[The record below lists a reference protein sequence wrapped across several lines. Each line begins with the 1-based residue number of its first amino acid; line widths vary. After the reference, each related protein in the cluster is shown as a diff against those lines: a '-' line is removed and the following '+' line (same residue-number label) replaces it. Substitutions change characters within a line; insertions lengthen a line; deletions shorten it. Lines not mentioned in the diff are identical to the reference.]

1 MSAADQKRRDLAKI
15 HIAKKDLGMEEDDY
29 RAMLQN
35 VGGVGSSAD
44 LTVRGRSK
52 VLHHLEKTLGWKP
65 KSRKPRQKITA
76 REPVDR
82 KIRALWLDLANLGAV
97 RDRSEKAL
105 NSYVSRQTGVDRMD
119 WLSSKQAE
127 KVIEALKQWQSRVE
141 KQQRGAQ

>member
-1 MSAADQKRRDLAKI
+1 MTAADQKRRDLAKI
-15 HIAKKDLGMEEDDY
+15 HIARKELGMEEDDY
-29 RAMLQN
+29 RAMLQD
-35 VGGVGSSAD
+35 VAGVGSSAD
-44 LTVRGRSK
+44 LTVTGRSK
-52 VLHHLEKTLGWKP
+52 VLRRLEQLGWKP
-65 KSRKPRQKITA
+65 KTRKPRQKITA

-105 NSYVSRQTGVDRMD
+105 NSYVSRQTGVDRLD